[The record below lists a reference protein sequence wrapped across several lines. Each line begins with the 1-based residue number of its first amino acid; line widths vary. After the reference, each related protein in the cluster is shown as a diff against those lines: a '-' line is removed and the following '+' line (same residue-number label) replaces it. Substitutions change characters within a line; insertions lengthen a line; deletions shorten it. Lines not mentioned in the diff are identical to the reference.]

1 MRRGI
6 LAVGKHELVVGKLD
20 VFEHAFAFSDEFFP
34 VFEARLMYVG
44 NHYPA
49 PWCPVVGK
57 QVDVVADGFD
67 GAVLQIHVGSHL
79 YELCIGHTK
88 VAHVQV
94 HSRACTAF
102 VEEHHG
108 LFLVQ
113 RYRIEAQGVGRVL
126 VEQHVLPLWRAYF
139 VVVNLVYLI
148 LRAILLALLGGIVG
162 TVVEAVATPLRTSEL
177 RPFYVVGQQF
187 ARRHVLNVYF
197 LPVAAAARDDVSHV
211 SAIFRE
217 AYSLQSHGAV
227 GAQLVRIE
235 KLVECSS
242 EFVHLVEDAL
252 VLQPVVLKHIPF
264 AVLFEGSTYLFVVCH
279 LL

>member
-1 MRRGI
+1 M
-6 LAVGKHELVVGKLD
+6 
-20 VFEHAFAFSDEFFP
+20 
-34 VFEARLMYVG
+34 
-44 NHYPA
+44 
-49 PWCPVVGK
+49 
-57 QVDVVADGFD
+57 
-67 GAVLQIHVGSHL
+67 
-79 YELCIGHTK
+79 
-88 VAHVQV
+88 
-94 HSRACTAF
+94 
-102 VEEHHG
+102 
-108 LFLVQ
+108 
-113 RYRIEAQGVGRVL
+113 
-126 VEQHVLPLWRAYF
+126 
-139 VVVNLVYLI
+139 
-148 LRAILLALLGGIVG
+148 
-162 TVVEAVATPLRTSEL
+162 
-177 RPFYVVGQQF
+177 VGQQF

-264 AVLFEGSTYLFVVCH
+264 AVLFEGSAYLFVVCH